1 MPDVLCPDPAWA
13 LAPTQREWSEAV
25 TADECRDDED
35 IAWLAARARG
45 EAAEHPDPARAAAY
59 VRLEQALAALPLP
72 TSGRAWQA
80 EVFAAIDARARA
92 RRLAF
97 FVCSFAAAAL
107 SVMVWGARPQHVEGA
122 FAPLVVVAP
131 RPSAGGPFRGNQI
144 APGRND
150 AVGLPPPA
158 AGEGRPPAPD
168 GPAHAGGGATRA
180 SLGDALAIEAW
191 LSGPGELRVYRD
203 GDELVLRCP
212 GGDGCAEAHER
223 RRRVLKAGVTLRAPG
238 RYRAVLLGGVSLP
251 PPPPSER
258 EHEGLRAA
266 AGAGAKVVDSIFV
279 EVR

>member
-1 MPDVLCPDPAWA
+1 M
-13 LAPTQREWSEAV
+13 
-25 TADECRDDED
+25 TADECRDHED
-35 IAWLAARARG
+35 IAWLAARSRG

-72 TSGRAWQA
+72 ASGRAWQA

-97 FVCSFAAAAL
+97 FVGSFAAAAAL
-107 SVMVWGARPQHVEGA
+107 VVAAWWWRPQPVEGA

-131 RPSAGGPFRGNQI
+131 RPSAGGPCRGNQST
-144 APGRND
+144 PGRAD
-150 AVGLPPPA
+150 GGELPPPA
-158 AGEGRPPAPD
+158 PGEGRPPAPD
-168 GPAHAGGGATRA
+168 ELRPAGGGAARA
-180 SLGDALAIEAW
+180 SLGDVLAIEAW

-251 PPPPSER
+251 SPPPSER
-258 EHEGLRAA
+258 EQEGLGAA

-279 EVR
+279 DVR